1 MAHSDNSFEKAR
13 REIAGLLPR
22 SVRFGPEFK
31 PQRIESFYESIFGG
45 SIFQNAA
52 AFFCV
57 TAL

>member
-52 AFFCV
+52 AFF
-57 TAL
+57 